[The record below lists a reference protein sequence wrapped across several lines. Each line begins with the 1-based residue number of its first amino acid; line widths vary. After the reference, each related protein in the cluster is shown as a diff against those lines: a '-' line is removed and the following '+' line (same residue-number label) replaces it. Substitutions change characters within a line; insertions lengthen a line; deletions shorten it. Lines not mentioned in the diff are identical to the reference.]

1 MPPLIRSRF
10 VAQSIKSV
18 VDTSEEEFWK
28 MLDINLVSVFRGI
41 KLAVPYMKKRGGG
54 AIVNTR

>member
-1 MPPLIRSRF
+1 M
-10 VAQSIKSV
+10 QSIKSV

-41 KLAVPYMKKRGGG
+41 KLAVPYLKKRGGG
-54 AIVNTR
+54 AIINTR